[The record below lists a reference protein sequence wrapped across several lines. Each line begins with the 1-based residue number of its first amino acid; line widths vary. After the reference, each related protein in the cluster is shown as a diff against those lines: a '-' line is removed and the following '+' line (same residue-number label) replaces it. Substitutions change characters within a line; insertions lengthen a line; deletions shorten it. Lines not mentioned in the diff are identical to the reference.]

1 MQAAVLGHVLEGC
14 YYPQSGPMQFVRGL
28 VPTIRQ
34 AGGDCLVQARVDEI
48 LVDYSYKNGK
58 GRATGVRLANGDEI
72 HARHGVVSDAG
83 IRSTL
88 RNLLPAKLSLGGGPL
103 HKLREAV
110 EECSGG
116 ISHVFLFI
124 GLNASTEELKLR
136 SSSFYYIPWNE
147 TDASM
152 DATGIQEFYRNTLLD
167 PTIMDVSAGMVFCTA
182 KDPEYSAVTMP
193 GKSTVIVFSEARAS
207 DFEAFLEES
216 NISESNSTGTGKG
229 KGGRRIRSA
238 EYNAAKELIRKKML
252 RSLLL
257 NFPHLEPYV
266 DMVEVGTP
274 LTIQDY
280 TLRFETLGLRHTPR
294 RMTDMSIRPDCA
306 LTDLYFTGQDIAFAG
321 WAGAMAG
328 AMVTAQRLLGYT
340 LLDFARGKT
349 LMRDLGRGDVEDMI
363 QGKVK
368 EATKASALE
377 VVAEVMG
384 NGLRHLHQTLKKS

>member
-48 LVDYSYKNGK
+48 LVDYNDGNGK
-58 GRATGVRLANGDEI
+58 ATGVKLANGDEI
-72 HARHGVVSDAG
+72 LARHGVVSDAG

-88 RNLLPAKLSLGGGPL
+88 RNLLPAKLSMDGGPL
-103 HKLREAV
+103 KKLRSVV

-116 ISHVFLFI
+116 ISHVFLFV
-124 GLNASTEELKLR
+124 GLNASTEDLMLR

-147 TDASM
+147 TDPSM
-152 DATGIQEFYRNTLLD
+152 DATAIQDFYRDTLLD
-167 PTIMDVSAGMVFCTA
+167 PTVMDVSAGMVFCTA
-182 KDPEYSAVTMP
+182 KDPEYSAVAMP

-207 DFEAFLEES
+207 DFEAFVAEKS
-216 NISESNSTGTGKG
+216 SGSVFSATGS
-229 KGGRRIRSA
+229 GGRRIRMP
-238 EYNAAKELIRKKML
+238 EYNAAKELIEKKML

-306 LTDLYFTGQDIAFAG
+306 IGDLYFTGQDVAFAG
-321 WAGAMAG
+321 WAGALAG

-340 LLDFARGKT
+340 LLDFVFGKT
-349 LMRDLGRGDVEDMI
+349 LMRDLQRGDLEDMI
-363 QGKVK
+363 QRKVK

-377 VVAEVMG
+377 VVAEIMG
-384 NGLRHLHQTLKKS
+384 NGFRHLNQTRSKR